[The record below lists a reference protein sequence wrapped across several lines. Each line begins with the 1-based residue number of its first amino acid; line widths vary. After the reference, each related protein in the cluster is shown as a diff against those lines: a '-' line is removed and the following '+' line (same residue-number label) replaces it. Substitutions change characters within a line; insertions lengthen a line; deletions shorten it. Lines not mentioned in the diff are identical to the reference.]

1 MDLHILSD
9 SSTDFC
15 KCPKKGLIM
24 LLFTILTKVG
34 GLIGSTKT
42 QFKHLNFGIVVNWP
56 KFILFVKSIIFFFL
70 TQKRWF
76 RGSLRSDFD
85 KIIDQSNVNGVSWGK
100 IINS

>member
-24 LLFTILTKVG
+24 LFTILTKVG

-42 QFKHLNFGIVVNWP
+42 QFKNFNFGIVVNWP
-56 KFILFVKSIIFFFL
+56 KFILFVKCIIFFL
-70 TQKRWF
+70 
-76 RGSLRSDFD
+76 
-85 KIIDQSNVNGVSWGK
+85 
-100 IINS
+100 NSKKVV